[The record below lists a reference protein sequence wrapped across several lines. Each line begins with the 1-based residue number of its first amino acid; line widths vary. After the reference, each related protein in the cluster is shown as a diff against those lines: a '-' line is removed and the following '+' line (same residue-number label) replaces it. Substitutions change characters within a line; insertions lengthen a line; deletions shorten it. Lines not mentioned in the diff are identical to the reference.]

1 MTAHEFRSVTPPY
14 RRRAA
19 RAGFSLV
26 EMVVAMGLTLVV
38 FAITLPFVRSQSRA
52 LGANAGRLDAE
63 QIARYAQRA
72 IDRELRL
79 AQADPGQPRLVYAGP
94 LGIAFNANVL
104 GRDTLDISA
113 LELELG
119 ASEDLT
125 DAWAVA
131 DAAYLP
137 LTTTTYP
144 TEDYV
149 ASDGTGSRVETVM
162 YYLEPD
168 TVQGRTDLYVLYRR
182 VNAQAAIALVRGVH
196 VPTDSAFFSYLRP
209 DTAGLAEIPAG
220 ELPLFWTDPEID
232 DIRVV
237 GLRASG
243 WFRNRQEESEVIR
256 TVRWRTTLPEEDVT
270 TNCVAVAPAAPSNVL
285 WPGGA
290 PTPYQARITWTGS
303 ADDVAGATTVTHYDV
318 MRRLDADSVWQR
330 VRQMP
335 ALGVSSYEFIDA
347 KPILSGSY
355 RYGVA
360 AVGCA
365 GDRSAVVASNQAR
378 TLP

>member
-1 MTAHEFRSVTPPY
+1 
-14 RRRAA
+14 
-19 RAGFSLV
+19 
-26 EMVVAMGLTLVV
+26 MVVAMGLTLVV

-79 AQADPGQPRLVYAGP
+79 AQSDPGQPRLVYAGP

-113 LELELG
+113 LELETG
-119 ASEDLT
+119 ASPDLT

-131 DAAYLP
+131 DAASLP

-144 TEDYV
+144 TEDYL
-149 ASDGTGSRVETVM
+149 ASDGSGSRVETVM

-168 TVQGRTDLYVLYRR
+168 TVQGRTDIYVLYRR
-182 VNAQAAIALVRGVH
+182 VNALAPVALVRGIQ
-196 VPTDSAFFSYLRP
+196 VPADSAFFSYLRP

-220 ELPLFWTDPEID
+220 ELPLLWTDAAIEEIE
-232 DIRVV
+232 VV

-243 WFRNRQEESEVIR
+243 WFRNRQENSEVVR
-256 TVRWRTTLPEEDVT
+256 TVRWRTTLPVQDATGTCIAVT
-270 TNCVAVAPAAPSNVL
+270 PAAPSNVQ
-285 WPGGA
+285 WPPLTGSN
-290 PTPYQARITWTGS
+290 PPYLARITWNGS
-303 ADDVAGATTVTHYDV
+303 ADDVTGATTVTHYDV
-318 MRRLDADSVWQR
+318 MRRLNADSVWQR
-330 VRQMP
+330 VGQQP
-335 ALGVSSYEFIDA
+335 ALGLSSYEYTEG
-347 KPILSGSY
+347 KPILNGNY

-360 AVGCA
+360 AVGCG
-365 GDRSAVVASNQAR
+365 GDRSAVVPSSQAR

>member
-1 MTAHEFRSVTPPY
+1 MRT
-14 RRRAA
+14 A

-26 EMVVAMGLTLVV
+26 EMVVAMGLTLIV
-38 FAITLPFVRSQSRA
+38 FAITLPFVRVQSRA

-79 AQADPGQPRLVYAGP
+79 TQADPGQPRLVYAGP
-94 LGIAFNANVL
+94 LGIAFSANVL

-113 LELELG
+113 LELD
-119 ASEDLT
+119 ASASADLA

-137 LTTTTYP
+137 LTSTTYP
-144 TEDYV
+144 TEDYL
-149 ASDGTGSRVETVM
+149 AADGTASRVETVM

-168 TVQGRTDLYVLYRR
+168 TISGRSDIYVLYRR
-182 VNAQAAIALVRGVH
+182 VNALAPVALVRGIH

-209 DTAGLAEIPAG
+209 DTVGLSEIPLG
-220 ELPLFWTDPEID
+220 ELPLFWTDAAIETV
-232 DIRVV
+232 RVV

-243 WFRNRQEESEVIR
+243 WFRNRQDDSEVIR
-256 TVRWRTTLPEEDVT
+256 TVHWRTTLPTDAAT
-270 TNCVAVAPAAPSNVL
+270 TCVAVAPAAPSSVN
-285 WPGGA
+285 WPGGG
-290 PTPYQARITWTGS
+290 PTPYQARITWNGS
-303 ADDVAGATTVTHYDV
+303 ADDVSGATAVSHYDV

-330 VRQMP
+330 VGQLP
-335 ALGVSSYEFIDA
+335 ALGVSSYEFIEA
-347 KPILSGSY
+347 KPILNGSY

-360 AVGCA
+360 AVGCS
-365 GDRSAVVASNQAR
+365 GERSAVVASSQAR